1 MIIDFIRAEL
11 LAARQRPAHLE
22 EHPPAPPLMERLRE
36 EWDKM
41 KHHVGSVNTTDCPMD
56 WWRQH
61 STDFPLLG
69 KYWLANSSFPATSAS
84 AERAFNM
91 DGLIFTSKR
100 FVANASWFMIM
111 IYSFRVS
118 LDPDR
123 GNNMLVCKDY
133 WRANIPLDAFS
144 LCSQCPQ
151 PPNAGAQYKIQCS
164 KHNS

>member
-1 MIIDFIRAEL
+1 
-11 LAARQRPAHLE
+11 
-22 EHPPAPPLMERLRE
+22 
-36 EWDKM
+36 
-41 KHHVGSVNTTDCPMD
+41 
-56 WWRQH
+56 
-61 STDFPLLG
+61 
-69 KYWLANSSFPATSAS
+69 
-84 AERAFNM
+84 M

-151 PPNAGAQYKIQCS
+151 PPNAGAQYKIQFS
-164 KHNS
+164 KHRQKHRRAMFLSEHRLNIPSLRIGKHRIVTKHPIAKKSENPPALYQVLKNYSAGSTSLCGCKDDWFWRWCAVSC

>member
-11 LAARQRPAHLE
+11 FAARQRPAHLG
-22 EHPPAPPLMERLRE
+22 EHPLAPPLMERLRA
-36 EWDKM
+36 EWDKL

-69 KYWLANSSFPATSAS
+69 KYWLANSSFPATSTS

-100 FVANASWFMIM
+100 FVANAS
-111 IYSFRVS
+111 
-118 LDPDR
+118 
-123 GNNMLVCKDY
+123 
-133 WRANIPLDAFS
+133 
-144 LCSQCPQ
+144 
-151 PPNAGAQYKIQCS
+151 
-164 KHNS
+164 